1 MSMTLRLFSIWT
13 WLWLVLLGSS
23 IAAQEVPRPVLK
35 TVEKIALLPIKG
47 EIDQISAQSLGRRLD
62 QALADGCDAVVL
74 HIDTPGGA
82 LDATFSMTEMLK
94 DPTRTPPDLMAWIDD
109 EAWSAGTILAVAC
122 PSIACAPRASFGDA
136 APIQAM
142 PLAGLLEMAPAER
155 AKIEAPLLAD
165 VVDSARR
172 NHYDEAL
179 VQAFVS
185 VGLEL
190 WLLEHVDDGQRICV
204 GRLEYER
211 LFGETP
217 PRDLPILNDE
227 AIASDDAFVPKFED
241 SIPVQSPE
249 ELAELDPLQRQAL
262 EAKLSLLPRAR
273 ELLGPEDKDQWKLV
287 RQITSADRLLALKAE
302 EGRALGL
309 VRHIISDEDD
319 LSRHYGGA
327 EIELYELSTTEKL
340 GRFLTSWPVQLGL
353 IAILLLCVALES
365 FIPGTTVFGLIAV
378 LCGVFLISIP
388 VLVGLA
394 AWWEIVLILLGLGLL
409 AIEIMVAPGLSVP
422 GILGAI
428 TLTVGLAAAF
438 TGPGAP
444 IVPQEAIPGTIL
456 LFLLLAGGGIVGGRA
471 LRHAQQRLLVLEDV
485 VAEGPSHR
493 RVSIAIGSEG
503 ILESDAHPVGKARF
517 AEGARDVRARDGF
530 IEAGARIRVVKAGF
544 EPVVEIVES

>member
-1 MSMTLRLFSIWT
+1 MVARLLGCS
-13 WLWLVLLGSS
+13 LWLILCLFETNS
-23 IAAQEVPRPVLK
+23 AAQDAPRPVAK
-35 TVEKIALLPIKG
+35 TVEKIAIIPIKG
-47 EIDQISAQSLGRRLD
+47 AIDQISAQSLARRLD
-62 QALADGCDAVVL
+62 EALEDGCDAVVL

-82 LDATFSMTEMLK
+82 LDATFTMTEMLK
-94 DPTRTPPDLMAWIDD
+94 DPSRTPADLMAWIDD

-122 PSIACAPRASFGDA
+122 PEIACAPRASFGDA
-136 APIQAM
+136 APIQAI

-155 AKIEAPLLAD
+155 AKVEAPLLAD

-190 WLLEHVDDGQRICV
+190 WLLEHVEDGRRICV

-211 LFGETP
+211 LFGEAP
-217 PRDLPILNDE
+217 IRDLPILNPD
-227 AIASDDAFVPKFED
+227 ATPTDDAFVPKFED

-249 ELAELDPLQRQAL
+249 EFADLDPLRRQAI
-262 EAKLSLLPRAR
+262 EARMSLLPRAR
-273 ELLGPEDKDQWKLV
+273 ASMGPEDAGQWQLI

-302 EGRALGL
+302 EGRELGL
-309 VRHIISDEDD
+309 VRHIITDEQD
-319 LSRHYGGA
+319 LSRHFGGA
-327 EIELYELSTTEKL
+327 EVITYNLSTTEKL

-353 IAILLLCVALES
+353 IAVLLLCIALES

-378 LCGVFLISIP
+378 LCGAFLISIP

-394 AWWEIVLILLGLGLL
+394 AWWEILLILLGLGLL
-409 AIEIMVAPGLSVP
+409 AIEIMVAPGLSIP

-428 TLTVGLAAAF
+428 SLTIGLAAAF

-444 IVPQEAIPGTIL
+444 IIPSEAVPGTIL
-456 LFLLLAGGGIVGGRA
+456 FFLLLAGAGILGGRT

-485 VAEGPSHR
+485 IAEGPSHR
-493 RVSIAIGSEG
+493 RSTIAIGTQG
-503 ILESDAHPVGKARF
+503 VLESDAHPVGRARF
-517 AEGARDVRARDGF
+517 AEGSRDVRARDGF
-530 IEAGARIRVVKAGF
+530 IEAGSKVRVVKAGF
-544 EPVVEIVES
+544 EPVVENMET

>member
-1 MSMTLRLFSIWT
+1 M
-13 WLWLVLLGSS
+13 
-23 IAAQEVPRPVLK
+23 
-35 TVEKIALLPIKG
+35 
-47 EIDQISAQSLGRRLD
+47 EI
-62 QALADGCDAVVL
+62 
-74 HIDTPGGA
+74 
-82 LDATFSMTEMLK
+82 
-94 DPTRTPPDLMAWIDD
+94 
-109 EAWSAGTILAVAC
+109 
-122 PSIACAPRASFGDA
+122 
-136 APIQAM
+136 
-142 PLAGLLEMAPAER
+142 APAER
-155 AKIEAPLLAD
+155 EKIEEPLLD
-165 VVDSARR
+165 EVVDSARR

-190 WLLEHVDDGQRICV
+190 WLLEHVDGGQQICV

-211 LFGETP
+211 LFGEAP
-217 PRDLPILNDE
+217 PRDLPILNAE
-227 AIASDDAFVPKFED
+227 AIPSDDAFVPKFED

-249 ELAELDPLQRQAL
+249 ELAELDPLRRQAL
-262 EAKLSLLPRAR
+262 EAKWSLLPRAR
-273 ELLGPEDKDQWKLV
+273 EALGPEDQEQWKLV

-309 VRHIISDEDD
+309 VRHIIATQND
-319 LSRHYGGA
+319 LARHYGGA
-327 EIELYELSTTEKL
+327 EIVTYEPSTTEKL

-365 FIPGTTVFGLIAV
+365 FIPGTTVFGLIAF
-378 LCGVFLISIP
+378 LCGMFLISIP

-394 AWWEIVLILLGLGLL
+394 AWWEILLVLLGLGLL

-428 TLTVGLAAAF
+428 FLTVGLATAF

-444 IVPQEAIPGTIL
+444 IVPPEAIPGTIL
-456 LFLLLAGGGIVGGRA
+456 FFLLLAGGGIVGGRA

-493 RVSIAIGSEG
+493 RTTIAIDSEG
-503 ILESDAHPVGKARF
+503 VLESDAHPIGRARF

-530 IEAGARIRVVKAGF
+530 IEAGARVRVVKAGF
-544 EPVVEIVES
+544 EPVVEIAES

>member
-1 MSMTLRLFSIWT
+1 
-13 WLWLVLLGSS
+13 
-23 IAAQEVPRPVLK
+23 
-35 TVEKIALLPIKG
+35 
-47 EIDQISAQSLGRRLD
+47 
-62 QALADGCDAVVL
+62 
-74 HIDTPGGA
+74 
-82 LDATFSMTEMLK
+82 
-94 DPTRTPPDLMAWIDD
+94 
-109 EAWSAGTILAVAC
+109 
-122 PSIACAPRASFGDA
+122 
-136 APIQAM
+136 
-142 PLAGLLEMAPAER
+142 EMAPAER

-190 WLLEHVDDGQRICV
+190 WLLEHVDDGQKICV

-211 LFGETP
+211 LYGEEP
-217 PRDLPILNDE
+217 PRDLPILNAE
-227 AIASDDAFVPKFED
+227 ATASDDAFVPKFED

-249 ELAELDPLQRQAL
+249 ELAALDPLQRQAL
-262 EAKLSLLPRAR
+262 EAKVSLLPRAR
-273 ELLGPEDKDQWKLV
+273 GTLGPEDQDQWKLV

-309 VRHIISDEDD
+309 VRHIIADQND
-319 LSRHYGGA
+319 LARHYGGA
-327 EIELYELSTTEKL
+327 EIAVYELSTTEKL

-353 IAILLLCVALES
+353 IAVLLLCIALES

-394 AWWEIVLILLGLGLL
+394 AWWEIVLVLLGLGLL

-428 TLTVGLAAAF
+428 SLTVGLAAAF

-456 LFLLLAGGGIVGGRA
+456 LFLLFAGGGIVGGRA

-493 RVSIAIGSEG
+493 RVTIAIGSEG

-517 AEGARDVRARDGF
+517 PEGARDVRARDGF
-530 IEAGARIRVVKAGF
+530 INAGARIRVVKVGF
-544 EPVVEIVES
+544 EPVVEIVE

>member
-1 MSMTLRLFSIWT
+1 M
-13 WLWLVLLGSS
+13 
-23 IAAQEVPRPVLK
+23 
-35 TVEKIALLPIKG
+35 
-47 EIDQISAQSLGRRLD
+47 
-62 QALADGCDAVVL
+62 
-74 HIDTPGGA
+74 
-82 LDATFSMTEMLK
+82 
-94 DPTRTPPDLMAWIDD
+94 
-109 EAWSAGTILAVAC
+109 
-122 PSIACAPRASFGDA
+122 
-136 APIQAM
+136 
-142 PLAGLLEMAPAER
+142 
-155 AKIEAPLLAD
+155 
-165 VVDSARR
+165 DSARR

-262 EAKLSLLPRAR
+262 EAKLSPLPRAR
-273 ELLGPEDKDQWKLV
+273 ELLGPEDKDQWKLI

-302 EGRALGL
+302 EGRSLGL
-309 VRHIISDEDD
+309 VRHIISDVDD

-327 EIELYELSTTEKL
+327 EIALYELSTTEKL

-378 LCGVFLISIP
+378 LCGSLISIP

-409 AIEIMVAPGLSVP
+409 AIEIMVAPGPSVP
-422 GILGAI
+422 GILGAHR
-428 TLTVGLAAAF
+428 TDRWVAAF